1 MRPGT
6 FVRIAPN
13 NISIADPDALPVVYG
28 HGTGTVKSSFY
39 DSFVGSASLFVALSA
54 DLARLQR
61 PRPLQHAR
69 SGRAH
74 PQAQDRLARL
84 QPEERARVRALV
96 SAHRPAP
103 ILLELSLVPVT
114 ELGDAVLTSRS
125 IDEVVVRF
133 LAMWD
138 RHCDNAKKTA
148 CVQAVHAPADR
159 SARAGGS
166 ATSSTTSTSS
176 PST

>member
-1 MRPGT
+1 M
-6 FVRIAPN
+6 RIAPN
-13 NISIADPDALPVVYG
+13 NLSIADPDALPIVYG
-28 HGTGTVKSSFY
+28 FTGSVKSNFY
-39 DSFVGSASLFVALSA
+39 DPFVGISNVRGASSAMITWLTG
-54 DLARLQR
+54 
-61 PRPLQHAR
+61 RPLQHAR
-69 SGRAH
+69 SRRAH